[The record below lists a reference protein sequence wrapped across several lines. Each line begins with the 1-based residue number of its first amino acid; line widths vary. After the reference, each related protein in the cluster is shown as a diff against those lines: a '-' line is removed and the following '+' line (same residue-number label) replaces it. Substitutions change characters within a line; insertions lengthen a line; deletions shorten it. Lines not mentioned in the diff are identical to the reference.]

1 MQKERI
7 GTAKS
12 SQNLTH
18 FALVLCPLL
27 CPYRGGSPLLFCSRG
42 GRMQALEKSSP
53 FQQLLFTL
61 NLKESFEY
69 IELYFFTCMMRCIF
83 SKIKTSGWS
92 VLLHF
97 LVSKI

>member
-27 CPYRGGSPLLFCSRG
+27 FPYRGGSPLLFCSRG
-42 GRMQALEKSSP
+42 GRMQVLEKSSP
-53 FQQLLFTL
+53 FQ
-61 NLKESFEY
+61 
-69 IELYFFTCMMRCIF
+69 
-83 SKIKTSGWS
+83 
-92 VLLHF
+92 
-97 LVSKI
+97 